1 MRSLVC
7 SPRAQSF
14 GSGCH
19 VNCRGERSAPGAN
32 QNLPARENL
41 RSWYAFVFSPTCL
54 LNESRLDL
62 IPILYFD

>member
-32 QNLPARENL
+32 K
-41 RSWYAFVFSPTCL
+41 TCL
-54 LNESRLDL
+54 PEKTFEAGTLSYSVRLA
-62 IPILYFD
+62 Y